1 MEKNY
6 KPEKTLIAI
15 KPEAIQRRLMGEIIS
30 KFEKR
35 GLKMVACKMVAPTEE
50 EVGKHYADDEAWYL
64 SSGTKTY
71 NNYKDK
77 GIDPGMTPVELGK
90 RTRQMLLDHLA
101 NRPVLFMIWEGPHAV
116 ALGRKTAG
124 ATNPL
129 VADIGSIRGDYS
141 TESYEMSDELGRAI
155 HSLVHASGSVEEAEA
170 EIAIWFTP
178 EELYDYE
185 MIDEHVF
192 YGKDWGKIK
201 R

>member
-1 MEKNY
+1 MEKKF
-6 KPEKTLIAI
+6 KPERTLIAI
-15 KPEAIQRRLMGEIIS
+15 KPEAIQRRLVGEIIA

-35 GLKMVACKMVAPTEE
+35 GLKLIATKMVAPTADQ
-50 EVGKHYADDEAWYL
+50 VGKHYADDEAWYL
-64 SSGTKTY
+64 SSGTKTF

-77 GIDPGMTPVELGK
+77 GIDPGLTPVELGK
-90 RTRQMLLDHLA
+90 RTRQMLLEHLA
-101 NRPVLFMIWEGPHAV
+101 DRPVLFMVWEGPHAV

-155 HSLVHASGSVEEAEA
+155 HSVIHASGSTDEAET

-178 EELYDYE
+178 EEIFDYE
-185 MIDEHVF
+185 MIDENVF